1 MIFYIVRIQWVLPR
15 KVTELLAC
23 WRRKA
28 FSSKNVILNA
38 IPSCLMWLIWRER
51 NLRAFEDTERHSTEL
66 KLILLHTLFEWMAAI
81 ISHPSLSLLDFIDGC
96 S

>member
-1 MIFYIVRIQWVLPR
+1 MFNVAD
-15 KVTELLAC
+15 LAGE
-23 WRRKA
+23 KQ
-28 FSSKNVILNA
+28 
-38 IPSCLMWLIWRER
+38 
-51 NLRAFEDTERHSTEL
+51 RAFEDTERHSTEL